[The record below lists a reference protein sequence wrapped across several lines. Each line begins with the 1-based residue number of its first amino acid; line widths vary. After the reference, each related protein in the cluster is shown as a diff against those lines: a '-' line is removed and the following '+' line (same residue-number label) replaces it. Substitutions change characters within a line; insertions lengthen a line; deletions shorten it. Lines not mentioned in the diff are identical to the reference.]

1 MLCKRAYSKDEFGR
15 RATATPFGRADIGET
30 PLGYDVWLRR

>member
-1 MLCKRAYSKDEFGR
+1 MA
-15 RATATPFGRADIGET
+15 AATPFGRADIGET